1 VQGGFREGVG
11 AYLAG
16 IELGS
21 TTMAAVVTTWEWSA
35 MVVVER
41 KGVWHGQQGMVVNAH
56 IPQHEGRGM
65 TQPGGWVMQWQLWL
79 RLRVVGTRKVRSS
92 HR

>member
-1 VQGGFREGVG
+1 MRGGFREGVG
-11 AYLAG
+11 AYLAR

-21 TTMAAVVTTWEWSA
+21 TTTAAAVTTWEWGA
-35 MVVVER
+35 KVVVER
-41 KGVWHGQQGMVVNAH
+41 KGVWRGQ
-56 IPQHEGRGM
+56 RGM
-65 TQPGGWVMQWQLWL
+65 TQPGGWVTQWQLWL